1 MEKKKKI
8 NLTIGLSDLHFG
20 HSNCLYE
27 TLQYCVDELVKK
39 INLLKLEYE
48 LNKVFLILNGDVVS
62 GTFVYRNQYLES
74 QVQKNESI
82 ILGGA
87 YLVYIIIKK
96 IEEATKIPTKTFITI
111 GNHEGWFKPHPE
123 NFSLGIARRLVSYG
137 IDCRYVS
144 SYLILNIGYGF
155 ENIEYN
161 LCALHSWGGAD
172 YSAISPS
179 VIRELTRAHS
189 QMATYQ
195 RIIIDRFLV
204 GHTHWL
210 EIDRN
215 VLGITV
221 DVTGGFQLWE
231 KTVSIRESGLVYYTI
246 DEDGN
251 FTVNKVSGLRKQI
264 EEGKS
269 QQLNTN
275 NLRYVAD
282 LIDEGIQF
290 EIDIG
295 LLKES
300 IEGLELR

>member
-1 MEKKKKI
+1 
-8 NLTIGLSDLHFG
+8 
-20 HSNCLYE
+20 
-27 TLQYCVDELVKK
+27 
-39 INLLKLEYE
+39 
-48 LNKVFLILNGDVVS
+48 
-62 GTFVYRNQYLES
+62 
-74 QVQKNESI
+74 
-82 ILGGA
+82 
-87 YLVYIIIKK
+87 
-96 IEEATKIPTKTFITI
+96 
-111 GNHEGWFKPHPE
+111 
-123 NFSLGIARRLVSYG
+123 
-137 IDCRYVS
+137 
-144 SYLILNIGYGF
+144 
-155 ENIEYN
+155 
-161 LCALHSWGGAD
+161 
-172 YSAISPS
+172 
-179 VIRELTRAHS
+179 
-189 QMATYQ
+189 MATYQ